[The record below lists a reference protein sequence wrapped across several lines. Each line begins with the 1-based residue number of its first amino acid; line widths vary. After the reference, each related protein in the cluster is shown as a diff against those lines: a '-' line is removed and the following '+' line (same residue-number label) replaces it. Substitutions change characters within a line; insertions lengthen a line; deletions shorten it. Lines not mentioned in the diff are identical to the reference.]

1 MAEGRLPRR
10 TADKLVAILHGIFER
25 ARKAYGFPSNPVDH
39 VERFPAEYSGRFD
52 FYSPEDVWALVRKAA
67 DEQDAAIFLTAAFTG
82 LRGGKSSLCTSAIAT
97 SLAK

>member
-1 MAEGRLPRR
+1 MRLEEVTTQAIEEWRGFEMAQGRLPRR

-52 FYSPEDVWALVRKAA
+52 FYKS
-67 DEQDAAIFLTAAFTG
+67 
-82 LRGGKSSLCTSAIAT
+82 RGRLGACSQGC
-97 SLAK
+97 